1 MLLWKMSNLNMQM
14 KPGLPQPKS
23 GCQQA
28 LSTPKKGEKFKWS
41 IYLDGGNF
49 FLFRKK
55 AASPSLIHPI
65 SFFLHDLQLLM
76 LFLFCSCHIVNAQ
89 QKQNKHY
96 VMKALYY

>member
-28 LSTPKKGEKFKWS
+28 PYPKKGEKFKWS
-41 IYLDGGNF
+41 IYLDGVGTS

-55 AASPSLIHPI
+55 SNLPHFYLSN
-65 SFFLHDLQLLM
+65 FFLTWFTVFDTIFIL
-76 LFLFCSCHIVNAQ
+76 
-89 QKQNKHY
+89 
-96 VMKALYY
+96 

>member
-14 KPGLPQPKS
+14 KPGLPQPKF

-28 LSTPKKGEKFKWS
+28 PYPKKGEKFKWS

-49 FLFRKK
+49 FFLQEK
-55 AASPSLIHPI
+55 ATSPTFIHPI
-65 SFFLHDLQLLM
+65 SFLLHDLQLFI
-76 LFLFCSCHIVNAQ
+76 LFLFCCCHIVNAQ

-96 VMKALYY
+96 VMKALYN